1 MEKLTLCTVTA
12 ASTAAQDEPEL
23 SVVCLSDL
31 PAEIDNALDTYLSM
45 IKAAGLKEAAT
56 PDCEVREWA
65 AAQLREGYHVL
76 ALCTT
81 SEPAKLVGCV
91 TVSEDLPDRVAVCDL
106 ALEPERRGKGYTER
120 AYCAACSVQ
129 QLRADS
135 ACMALSAV
143 RGRLLWYCEVLG
155 FEFCNPAASRRSTAC
170 KNRPRAASNPIC
182 ISI

>member
-1 MEKLTLCTVTA
+1 MEKLTLCTVAA

-45 IKAAGLKEAAT
+45 IKSAGLKEAAT

-91 TVSEDLPDRVAVCDL
+91 TVSEDLPDRVAVWDL

-135 ACMALSAV
+135 AW
-143 RGRLLWYCEVLG
+143 R
-155 FEFCNPAASRRSTAC
+155 
-170 KNRPRAASNPIC
+170 
-182 ISI
+182 